1 MEVLKTNFPLDGAA
15 LVVLPLQASRNDS
28 FLATFLAAELA
39 DRYGVAPKTEHLAT
53 LPAGR
58 RAILMGSIQ
67 NPLVKDYCSR
77 HHLKVTDRQPGP
89 EGYVLQVS
97 SSSTGSIARSTSM
110 RAIRGS
116 AASRTA
122 RRCSKYTARL
132 EPCTCGWRSLELT
145 LRGWE
150 EYIIERPYTK
160 NLLPSQPQPRGP
172 LRPWEQ
178 AGAITSGW
186 LRRRPVKAM

>member
-1 MEVLKTNFPLDGAA
+1 MAGFGQVRAYPEPQQMEVLKTNFPLDGAA

-39 DRYGVAPKTEHLAT
+39 DRYGVALKTEHLAT

-97 SSSTGSIARSTSM
+97 SSSTGSIARSTSPTWACSL
-110 RAIRGS
+110 RA
-116 AASRTA
+116 AAA
-122 RRCSKYTARL
+122 H
-132 EPCTCGWRSLELT
+132 
-145 LRGWE
+145 
-150 EYIIERPYTK
+150 
-160 NLLPSQPQPRGP
+160 
-172 LRPWEQ
+172 
-178 AGAITSGW
+178 
-186 LRRRPVKAM
+186 